1 MWFSSY
7 ILLHWFSI
15 TMHSESGQLESSLKR
30 TVLLMFLLLLYL
42 NVGALVFS
50 TIEQRQLTEKQT
62 ALLKYLESFI
72 ERHECLNS
80 SELDDL
86 LAVVARSSTC
96 ISNRDTAVQHRW
108 SFTNSLFF
116 STTVVTTIGK
126 SCIWTIEIF
135 KIIKKILLFA
145 PKLWCP
151 WCTLLWRCILF
162 FTSKLRL
169 TSSAC
174 PIPLSLFNWKCWCHH
189 WLKSFQNYVVSP
201 LKHGAINRVKETENL
216 GFNSVGLSM
225 QAWAQISLG

>member
-1 MWFSSY
+1 
-7 ILLHWFSI
+7 
-15 TMHSESGQLESSLKR
+15 MHSESGQQESSLKR
-30 TVLLMFLLLLYL
+30 TALLMFLLLLYL

-62 ALLKYLESFI
+62 AFLAYLESFI
-72 ERHECLNS
+72 ERHDCLNS

-126 SCIWTIEIF
+126 SRIWTIEIS
-135 KIIKKILLFA
+135 KSLKKSYHLPQNCGARDVHFYEDA
-145 PKLWCP
+145 FCFSPPNCV
-151 WCTLLWRCILF
+151 
-162 FTSKLRL
+162 

-189 WLKSFQNYVVSP
+189 WLKCTLCCF
-201 LKHGAINRVKETENL
+201 AVK
-216 GFNSVGLSM
+216 
-225 QAWAQISLG
+225 AWSYKQS